1 MYNSIADDANKL
13 NKLELTEP
21 RKKILPIFKQL
32 QEIFIGTKADDEVD
46 DDVDDETDEQ
56 PDTTDMPKLESE
68 ESVAKRRKHEGQG
81 LKLLT
86 PEQMLGRLPIS
97 LAQLKAGNNSE
108 KLKNEIRQLLY
119 LLYRSKKLIKT
130 TYNSLMNTI

>member
-13 NKLELTEP
+13 NRLELTEP

-68 ESVAKRRKHEGQG
+68 ESVAKRREHEGQG